1 MLIHALVLSLVLKK
15 PSNNEEFSKN
25 ALKNKAQFPL
35 LMFGL
40 ELITY
45 SLLNSFSFADFGNTI
60 SQYLVSFFLL
70 WLGEVALKLLS
81 RFGVKSK

>member
-1 MLIHALVLSLVLKK
+1 MLWYLVLYLKK

-45 SLLNSFSFADFGNTI
+45 S
-60 SQYLVSFFLL
+60 
-70 WLGEVALKLLS
+70 
-81 RFGVKSK
+81 

>member
-1 MLIHALVLSLVLKK
+1 MK
-15 PSNNEEFSKN
+15 NFQEN

-45 SLLNSFSFADFGNTI
+45 SLLNSLWFADFGDI
-60 SQYLVSFFLL
+60 FHSILFLSFY
-70 WLGEVALKLLS
+70 
-81 RFGVKSK
+81 FG

>member
-15 PSNNEEFSKN
+15 PSNTEEFSEN
-25 ALKNKAQFPL
+25 VLKIKAQFPL

-45 SLLNSFSFADFGNTI
+45 SLLIMICVFWRYL

>member
-15 PSNNEEFSKN
+15 PSNDEEFSEN

-40 ELITY
+40 ELTNY
-45 SLLNSFSFADFGNTI
+45 SI
-60 SQYLVSFFLL
+60 I
-70 WLGEVALKLLS
+70 
-81 RFGVKSK
+81 